1 MQKFDQEDFLRLKKN
16 IYAPLQRKG
25 GFSPRWV
32 TQVLRNTLIPYYI
45 LYIKHEARMKAA
57 LTLVEFMR
65 DHLVPKL
72 TARDAHELRL
82 AIETKNMVF
91 NAELQLRAS
100 IFRKESR
107 GTHFREDYPRREDPK
122 WLAWVILKNKDGEI
136 ISRKRSIPKKWWPD
150 LTIPYNKRYLN
161 KFLDE

>member
-1 MQKFDQEDFLRLKKN
+1 ME
-16 IYAPLQRKG
+16 RKG
-25 GFSPRWV
+25 GFTPGWV
-32 TQVLRNTLIPYYI
+32 TQVLRNTIIPYYI

-91 NAELQLRAS
+91 NAELQLKAS

-107 GTHFREDYPRREDPK
+107 GTHFREDYPRRDDPK
-122 WLAWVILKNKDGEI
+122 WLVWVILENKEGEI
-136 ISRKRSIPKKWWPD
+136 VPSKIPIPKEWWPD
-150 LTIPYNKRYLN
+150 MEMPYEKRYLN
-161 KFLDE
+161 RFPGE